1 MSTLR
6 IRFIDLVSEIRD
18 AFPETPVAYRARMMV
33 DAATSP
39 DRPVSRWAKHSNRGA
54 VPATWN
60 TDIAITDLRNT
71 ISLAHREGYI
81 DNDDFTAFEE
91 VILDYRD
98 ETRQE
103 RVVDA
108 MTELQKALRR
118 QARINRKG

>member
-6 IRFIDLVSEIRD
+6 TRFIELVTDMRD
-18 AFPETPVAYRARMMV
+18 SFPETPLSYRCRMMV
-33 DAATSP
+33 DAATAP
-39 DRPVSRWAKHSNRGA
+39 DRPVSRWAKYSNRGD

-60 TDIAITDLRNT
+60 ATIALSDLRNT
-71 ISLAHREGYI
+71 VALAHREDYI
-81 DNDDFTAFEE
+81 NNDDFMGFEI
-91 VILDYRD
+91 VIMDYRD
-98 ETRQE
+98 ETREE